1 MSISLFISRFIYR
14 IRYQLLFGS
23 IIVTCLVAY
32 FTQFMPKS
40 YTVKTSIYTGIVS
53 GSTID
58 DGENAN
64 YTVVN
69 NTFDNLISLVTAQS
83 SLDNVALNLFA
94 MNMINGNPEAD
105 NKYITAKHF
114 KELQENVPNEVM
126 RMIDKSSVTKTVE
139 NLKKLKKNTN
149 NNFVYTLLNGNSPHY
164 SYSALNRV
172 EINRVKNSDMIEI
185 SYTSDDP
192 GITTNTVKLFNENLL
207 KSYND
212 LRYNS
217 MNDVISYFEREVAK
231 LKAAL
236 NQKEDVLTDY
246 NVQNNVINYIEQTK
260 AIAISYTNYEDRY
273 EETKRKY
280 DSYMG
285 LLQEMEKQMDTRTK
299 LFYTN
304 KAFIK
309 ALDDIST
316 YNGKITDLE
325 LFTAESAQKNNP
337 ELEEYK
343 EKLKNSE
350 RNVASISTKM
360 DEYKYTK
367 EGLAISD
374 LAQQW
379 INALVEKTKVEAEM
393 NVLNARRE
401 EFRETYARF
410 SPVETEIKRRERD
423 IGVTE
428 SSYLEMLHALNL
440 AYLKKKNI
448 QLTTTNL
455 NTISEPTF
463 PLLPNKSKRLLFI
476 IAAFFG
482 SLIFITLY
490 KLLVEILDRTLRD
503 GDRTKRL
510 TGVAPIGAFVG
521 RGELR
526 FRGYSKT
533 WNRVGAT
540 YICGK
545 LNSHLNQNGTSF
557 VTITSIEPKEGK
569 SYVAK
574 FMAEEWTRLGLKVKV
589 ITVDNETI
597 ENASYI
603 LAKDYSSII
612 PTSESNEYDIVIL
625 EYPALQKN
633 NVPKAMIEQASV
645 NIIVANAQKVWKGSD
660 NELLTHFETIAG
672 DTPYA
677 LILNNADR
685 SDVEDYTG
693 ELPPPKAHHSLAMRL
708 MHMGLTSKNDQM

>member
-1 MSISLFISRFIYR
+1 
-14 IRYQLLFGS
+14 
-23 IIVTCLVAY
+23 
-32 FTQFMPKS
+32 
-40 YTVKTSIYTGIVS
+40 
-53 GSTID
+53 
-58 DGENAN
+58 
-64 YTVVN
+64 
-69 NTFDNLISLVTAQS
+69 
-83 SLDNVALNLFA
+83 
-94 MNMINGNPEAD
+94 
-105 NKYITAKHF
+105 
-114 KELQENVPNEVM
+114 
-126 RMIDKSSVTKTVE
+126 
-139 NLKKLKKNTN
+139 
-149 NNFVYTLLNGNSPHY
+149 
-164 SYSALNRV
+164 
-172 EINRVKNSDMIEI
+172 
-185 SYTSDDP
+185 
-192 GITTNTVKLFNENLL
+192 
-207 KSYND
+207 
-212 LRYNS
+212 
-217 MNDVISYFEREVAK
+217 
-231 LKAAL
+231 
-236 NQKEDVLTDY
+236 
-246 NVQNNVINYIEQTK
+246 
-260 AIAISYTNYEDRY
+260 
-273 EETKRKY
+273 ETKRKY

-410 SPVETEIKRRERD
+410 SPVGTEIKRRERD

-533 WNRVGAT
+533 WNRVAAT

-569 SYVAK
+569 SYIAK

-603 LAKDYSSII
+603 LAKDYSPII